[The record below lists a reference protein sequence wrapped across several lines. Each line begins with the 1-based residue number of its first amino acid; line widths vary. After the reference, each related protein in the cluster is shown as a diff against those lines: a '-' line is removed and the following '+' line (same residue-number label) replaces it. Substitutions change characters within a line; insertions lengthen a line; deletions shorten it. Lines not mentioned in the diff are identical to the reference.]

1 MQILDQVFYLES
13 NNILLIFFPPVLKF
27 VRKMFSKIFFL
38 LLVQLESLE
47 WWKRVIVLSK
57 R

>member
-1 MQILDQVFYLES
+1 MQVFYLES